1 MRNDKPNL
9 LKEVIAP
16 VAKSVKAATFLG
28 AASAL
33 FYASALTAFAFSLSN
48 LQNSKINF
56 TLLGTA
62 LALILCEFFARKAAF
77 GISHK
82 AAFDLERIL
91 RLNLSRHLAAVP
103 YGEALNL
110 GAGKI
115 KKIMFDDV
123 KNLHAFTADMTPM
136 IGRSAASAL
145 ACTVCVLILEPR
157 LLPVVLIMPFLGI
170 AAMRLALRGGAENLK
185 KYENAQSA
193 VGSSIIEFI
202 QAMPVL
208 RTFDGGSGSFGRF
221 DNALKEFDANLRTWI
236 KGSSAPTRIG
246 VTLLSPVP
254 TLFALSA
261 VGSYSV
267 LDGSLDIGRLAG
279 VLMLGCAVVD
289 SLLPLMLVSKFAQIS
304 KLAASEILE
313 VMSIAA
319 LPICASPRVP
329 VSNDIE
335 FRNVNFKYKGKDE
348 FTLKN
353 VNFKANAGSVTA
365 LVGASGAGKS
375 TVAMLAARFYD
386 VSEGEI
392 LIGGVNIK
400 EIAPSNL
407 SILVSFVFQD
417 TFLFNESIYENIAK
431 AKPGALKDEVIAVA
445 KAANIHE
452 FIQSLPQGYD
462 TPAGEK
468 GAKLS
473 GGQKQ
478 RITIA
483 RAILKDAP
491 IIILDEATAFIDPQS
506 EEQIIKAVSNLI
518 KNKTLI
524 VVAHRLSTIK
534 NADQILVFEGGEI
547 VQSGTHD
554 ELIKGGAYKKL
565 WDDDESAQIWRYGGN
580 NEA

>member
-56 TLLGTA
+56 TLLGVA

-136 IGRSAASAL
+136 IGRGVVSAL
-145 ACTVCVLILEPR
+145 ACTVCVFVLDSR
-157 LLPVVLIMPFLGI
+157 LLPVVLIMPILGI

-193 VGSSIIEFI
+193 VSSSIIEFI
-202 QAMPVL
+202 QAMPIL

-221 DNALKEFDANLRTWI
+221 DGALKEFDANLRTWI
-236 KGSSAPTRIG
+236 KGASLPTRIG

-261 VGSYSV
+261 VGSYLV
-267 LDGSLDIGRLAG
+267 LLDIGRLAG

-319 LPICASPRVP
+319 LPVCASPRVP

-348 FTLKN
+348 FALKN
-353 VNFKANAGSVTA
+353 VNFKANASSVTA

-407 SILVSFVFQD
+407 ANLVSFVFQD

-431 AKPGALKDEVIAVA
+431 AKPGANKDEVIAAA

-534 NADQILVFEGGEI
+534 NADQILVFEDGEI

-554 ELIKGGAYKKL
+554 ELIKSGAYKKL

>member
-56 TLLGTA
+56 TLLGVA

-136 IGRSAASAL
+136 IGRGVVSAL

-157 LLPVVLIMPFLGI
+157 LLPVVLIMPILGI

-185 KYENAQSA
+185 KYEKAQSA

-221 DNALKEFDANLRTWI
+221 DGALKEFDANLRTWI
-236 KGSSAPTRIG
+236 KGASLPTRIG
-246 VTLLSPVP
+246 ITLLSPVP

-261 VGSYSV
+261 VGSYLV

-279 VLMLGCAVVD
+279 ALMLGCAVVD

-313 VMSIAA
+313 VMSIAT
-319 LPICASPRVP
+319 LPVCASPRVP
-329 VSNDIE
+329 ISNDIE

-348 FTLKN
+348 FALKN
-353 VNFKANAGSVTA
+353 VTA

-375 TVAMLAARFYD
+375 TVAMLSARFYD

-407 SILVSFVFQD
+407 ANLVSFVFQD

-431 AKPGALKDEVIAVA
+431 AKPGALKDEVIAAA
-445 KAANIHE
+445 KAANIHD

-534 NADQILVFEGGEI
+534 NADQILVFEDGEI
-547 VQSGTHD
+547 IQSGTHD

>member
-56 TLLGTA
+56 TLLGVA

-136 IGRSAASAL
+136 IGRGVVSAL
-145 ACTVCVLILEPR
+145 ACTVCVFVLDSR
-157 LLPVVLIMPFLGI
+157 LLPVVLIMPILGI

-193 VGSSIIEFI
+193 VSSSIIEFI
-202 QAMPVL
+202 QAMPIL

-221 DNALKEFDANLRTWI
+221 DGALKEFDANLRTWI
-236 KGSSAPTRIG
+236 KGASLPTRIG

-261 VGSYSV
+261 VGSYLV
-267 LDGSLDIGRLAG
+267 LLDIGRLAG

-319 LPICASPRVP
+319 LPVCASPRVP

-348 FTLKN
+348 FALKN

-407 SILVSFVFQD
+407 ANLVSFVFQD

-431 AKPGALKDEVIAVA
+431 AKPGANKDEVIAAA

-534 NADQILVFEGGEI
+534 NADQILVFEDGEI

-554 ELIKGGAYKKL
+554 ELIKSGAYKKL

>member
-1 MRNDKPNL
+1 M
-9 LKEVIAP
+9 
-16 VAKSVKAATFLG
+16 
-28 AASAL
+28 
-33 FYASALTAFAFSLSN
+33 
-48 LQNSKINF
+48 
-56 TLLGTA
+56 
-62 LALILCEFFARKAAF
+62 
-77 GISHK
+77 
-82 AAFDLERIL
+82 
-91 RLNLSRHLAAVP
+91 
-103 YGEALNL
+103 

-136 IGRSAASAL
+136 IGRGVVSAL
-145 ACTVCVLILEPR
+145 ACTVCVFVLDSR
-157 LLPVVLIMPFLGI
+157 LLPVVLIMPILGI

-193 VGSSIIEFI
+193 VSSSIIEFI
-202 QAMPVL
+202 QAMPIL

-221 DNALKEFDANLRTWI
+221 DGALKEFDANLRTWI
-236 KGSSAPTRIG
+236 KGASLPTRIG

-261 VGSYSV
+261 VGSYLV
-267 LDGSLDIGRLAG
+267 LLDIGRLAG

-319 LPICASPRVP
+319 LPVCASPRVP

-348 FTLKN
+348 FALKN
-353 VNFKANAGSVTA
+353 VNFKANASSVTA

-407 SILVSFVFQD
+407 ANLVSFVFQD

-431 AKPGALKDEVIAVA
+431 AKPGANKDEVIAAA

-534 NADQILVFEGGEI
+534 NADQILVFEDGEI

-554 ELIKGGAYKKL
+554 ELIKSGAYKKL

>member
-1 MRNDKPNL
+1 
-9 LKEVIAP
+9 
-16 VAKSVKAATFLG
+16 
-28 AASAL
+28 
-33 FYASALTAFAFSLSN
+33 
-48 LQNSKINF
+48 
-56 TLLGTA
+56 
-62 LALILCEFFARKAAF
+62 
-77 GISHK
+77 
-82 AAFDLERIL
+82 
-91 RLNLSRHLAAVP
+91 
-103 YGEALNL
+103 
-110 GAGKI
+110 
-115 KKIMFDDV
+115 
-123 KNLHAFTADMTPM
+123 
-136 IGRSAASAL
+136 
-145 ACTVCVLILEPR
+145 
-157 LLPVVLIMPFLGI
+157 
-170 AAMRLALRGGAENLK
+170 
-185 KYENAQSA
+185 
-193 VGSSIIEFI
+193 
-202 QAMPVL
+202 
-208 RTFDGGSGSFGRF
+208 
-221 DNALKEFDANLRTWI
+221 
-236 KGSSAPTRIG
+236 
-246 VTLLSPVP
+246 
-254 TLFALSA
+254 
-261 VGSYSV
+261 
-267 LDGSLDIGRLAG
+267 
-279 VLMLGCAVVD
+279 MLGCAVVD

-313 VMSIAA
+313 IMSIAA
-319 LPICASPRVP
+319 LPVCASPRVP
-329 VSNDIE
+329 ASNDIE

-386 VSEGEI
+386 ISEGEI

-407 SILVSFVFQD
+407 ANLVSFVFQD
-417 TFLFNESIYENIAK
+417 TFLFNESIYDNIAK
-431 AKPGALKDEVIAVA
+431 AKPGALKDEVATAA

-462 TPAGEK
+462 TPVGEK

-534 NADQILVFEGGEI
+534 NADQILVFDGGEI

-565 WDDDESAQIWRYGGN
+565 WDDDESAQIWQYGGN
-580 NEA
+580 DEA